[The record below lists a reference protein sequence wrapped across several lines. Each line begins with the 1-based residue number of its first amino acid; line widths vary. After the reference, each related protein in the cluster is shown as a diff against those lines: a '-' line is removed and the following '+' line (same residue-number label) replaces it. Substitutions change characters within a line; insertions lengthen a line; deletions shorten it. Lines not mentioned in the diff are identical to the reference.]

1 MCLFITDLSQVRN
14 RMEFR
19 QKRLK
24 TLNRFRNLDKIKSQT
39 SVGFAPFSS
48 LGRSLVTTNHAVAF
62 HLSC

>member
-14 RMEFR
+14 RMEFK

-39 SVGFAPFSS
+39 SVGFAPFRL
-48 LGRSLVTTNHAVAF
+48 LGGH
-62 HLSC
+62 